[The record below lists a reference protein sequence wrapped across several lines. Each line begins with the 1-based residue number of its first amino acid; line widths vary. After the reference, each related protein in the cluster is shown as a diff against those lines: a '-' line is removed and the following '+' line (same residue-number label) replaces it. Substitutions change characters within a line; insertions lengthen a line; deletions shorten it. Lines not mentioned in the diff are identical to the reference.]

1 MISQLSTITK
11 HQVYFLSFSG
21 TLTIVRSFA
30 PIPHVRL
37 VYDDIQL
44 VLFIQ
49 INLINYGY
57 YNTTVQL
64 DSGRVRQ
71 SSSGCQSAPEPYK
84 GLWRGCS
91 RVVDSSYIYGAQWGY
106 WRQLFAGIFQIFNIL
121 IIGCTFSDYCAHL
134 LHLYSC
140 PIYLDLLSIIM
151 NFLLIFQWH
160 YKGRNYCPRQFL
172 QANPISNILKKKIKI
187 KSIDY
192 QDKMECIFWRN
203 FCLHIEVSKTVCH
216 FMTNWVC

>member
-1 MISQLSTITK
+1 MISQLSTK

-30 PIPHVRL
+30 PIPHVTL
-37 VYDDIQL
+37 VHDIQL

-71 SSSGCQSAPEPYK
+71 SSPGCQSAPEPYK

-91 RVVDSSYIYGAQWGY
+91 RVVDSSYMEHSED
-106 WRQLFAGIFQIFNIL
+106 
-121 IIGCTFSDYCAHL
+121 IGDKFSLEFSKFSTF
-134 LHLYSC
+134 
-140 PIYLDLLSIIM
+140 I
-151 NFLLIFQWH
+151 
-160 YKGRNYCPRQFL
+160 
-172 QANPISNILKKKIKI
+172 
-187 KSIDY
+187 
-192 QDKMECIFWRN
+192 
-203 FCLHIEVSKTVCH
+203 
-216 FMTNWVC
+216 